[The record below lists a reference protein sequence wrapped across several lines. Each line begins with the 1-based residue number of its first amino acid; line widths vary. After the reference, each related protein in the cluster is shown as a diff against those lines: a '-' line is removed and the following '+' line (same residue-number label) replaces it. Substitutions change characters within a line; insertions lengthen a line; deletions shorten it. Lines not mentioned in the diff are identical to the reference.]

1 MATEDRLREYLRRA
15 TTDLADARR
24 RLADSEARAHEPIA
38 VVGMACR
45 YPGGI
50 AAPEQLWDLVDQ
62 GADATSAFPT
72 DRGWDLERLYD
83 PDPDVPG
90 TTYARKGGF
99 LREPG
104 GFDAPFFHLSPRAAL
119 ATDPH
124 HRLFLEAAWEAFE
137 RAGVD
142 PATLRGTRTGVWAGM
157 MYDYYSAQFLG
168 AMPDGLDGTVLISG
182 APSMLSGRV
191 SYTFGLEGPAVSLDT
206 ACSSSLVAIH
216 LAVQALRG
224 GECPLALAG
233 GVTVMAVP
241 DPFVEFSRQRALA
254 ADGVCKAFSDDA
266 DGAVWAEGVGVL
278 LLERVSDARRN
289 GHRIFGLIR
298 GTAVNQDGASNGM
311 TAPNG
316 ASQERVIRQALADA
330 RLSAAD
336 VDAMEAHGTGTA
348 LGDPIEATAILS
360 AYGRDRSADRPLWL
374 GSVKSNIGHTQAAA
388 GIAGIIKLLLG
399 MQHGRLPRTLHVSEP
414 THHVDWSSGTVK
426 LLTEQQPWTR
436 REGERR
442 RAGVSSFGIS
452 GTNAHV
458 ILEEA
463 PDFEPEPERRLGPE
477 PETRPGSGPE
487 LRPGS
492 GSQQAPADD
501 GGPVPWVLTART
513 ETSLRLAARRLHE
526 RVSTDPSVR
535 TLDIAHS
542 LVTTRARFEHRA
554 VVVGRERGELLD
566 ALTALAEGGPH
577 AALARGVGA
586 NRRPKTA
593 FLFTG
598 QGAQRPGMGRELYR
612 RFPVFAAAFDE
623 VCAALD
629 PYLDRPLH
637 QVMWAEPGSPAA
649 AALDETRYTQP
660 ALFAYEVAAFRL
672 LGALGLAPD
681 RVVGHSVGEI
691 AAAHVAGVWDL
702 ADAARMVATRA
713 RLMQELPSRGAMV
726 AIAATPDE
734 MLPLLAGHEHLAG
747 IAAVNGP
754 ADVVVSGDEATCER
768 IAEHW
773 RGLGRRVKRLT
784 VSHAFH
790 SPLMEP
796 MVDAFAAELKA
807 LTFNEP
813 TLPYETDLGA
823 DRRWTEPEYWTD
835 QIRQAVGF
843 APAVERLAAAGT
855 ELYVE
860 VGPQAVL
867 SGMVRAALP
876 DASATVAATA
886 RRNQSEPAALL
897 GCLADAFSI
906 GADVAWTDL
915 TAGGE
920 MVDLPTY
927 AFDHERYWLIRPAA
941 QAEVSKA
948 GLGLREA
955 GHPLL
960 RAAVDVAGGG
970 AVATG
975 RLGIADLPWLADHA
989 IGGSVVVPGSALL
1002 DLVAQFGAEAGYAVV
1017 AELTFEAPLVLPA
1030 EGDLALQAVL
1040 DADDHSVRVYARA
1053 DDETPWTRHASAVL
1067 SRDAVGAAAPC
1078 AWAEESCAW
1087 AETWPPPQAAVVVFE
1102 GAYDRLAELGYEYG
1116 PAFRGVRAAWRRG
1129 EELFAEVSVPQ
1140 QAATAG
1146 FGVHPVLLD
1155 SAFHPYVFEGES
1167 EELRLP
1173 FVFRGVRIDATDAE
1187 VLRVKITADGPDGL
1201 RVEAADESG
1210 RQVLA
1215 IDELRVR
1222 PIAISALLASLG
1234 SATGLAGYHGVEWIE
1249 LATAAAT
1256 TATTATVSGPD
1267 GDAVW
1272 VALGTG
1278 TPVAGLTSYADLDE
1292 LAAAIGS
1299 GRAADFVVVDCAQ
1312 LVADGNSL
1320 DADSAGAPAAA
1331 LELTGRALGLI
1342 QRWIA
1347 DDRFASRRLIFRTE
1361 PEALAGAAVIGLVR
1375 TALAEQP
1382 GRFGLVRGGRGGL
1395 GPVGLLAAA
1404 FAAGEAECLVE
1415 RDKILV
1421 PRIARRR
1428 PLEPQS
1434 ADLSGGT
1441 ALVTGG
1447 TGGLGALVAQ
1457 RLVERF
1463 GVTDLVLTSRRGPD
1477 APGAAE
1483 LADRLRGIGAA
1494 TVRIEACDTADRGAV
1509 QQLLESI
1516 PQDRPL
1522 TVVVHAAG
1530 VLRDAVLSAQTPDSV
1545 REVFRPK
1552 VEAAWL
1558 LHELTAE
1565 LPLRAFVLFSSI
1577 AGVLG
1582 NPGQANYSAANG
1594 FLDALAQ
1601 HRRRR
1606 GLAGTSVAWG
1616 PWSGAAGMAAGL
1628 SAAHEARLSRAGISA
1643 LAREQGLDLFDAAL
1657 LDDLSGGEPLVVACR
1672 WNTAALRTRAE
1683 TGDAVPA
1690 PLRGLV
1696 RAPGR
1701 VPGRAS
1707 GTAASVA
1714 VGTPQTQAQAAG
1726 LAERLSG
1733 LSADDAR
1740 QAALRYVRGHVAAV
1754 LAYGSADAVPADRTF
1769 SELGFDSLNAV
1780 ELRNRLNAEN
1790 GLALPPTLVFDHPT
1804 AADLAEHLRG
1814 ELTPAAPDP
1823 ADALCGALRE
1833 FAPQLDDAGDA
1844 ARERLAAE
1852 LAALLARL
1860 GPAAGTLSDL
1870 DRLDAASDEEI
1881 FEFIDSQL

>member
-62 GADATSAFPT
+62 GADATSPFPT

-168 AMPDGLDGTVLISG
+168 AMPDGLDGTILISG

-254 ADGVCKAFSDDA
+254 PDGVCKAFSDDA

-388 GIAGIIKLLLG
+388 GVAGIIKLLMG
-399 MQHGRLPRTLHVSEP
+399 MEHGRLPRTLHVSEP

-426 LLTEQQPWTR
+426 LLTEQQPWPR

-463 PDFEPEPERRLGPE
+463 PDFEPEPEPEPGTAPRLG
-477 PETRPGSGPE
+477 
-487 LRPGS
+487 
-492 GSQQAPADD
+492 SQHTPVED

-513 ETSLRLAARRLHE
+513 ETSLRLAARRLHD
-526 RVSTDPSVR
+526 RVSADTSVR
-535 TLDIAHS
+535 TLDVAHS
-542 LVTTRARFEHRA
+542 LATTRARFEHRA

-577 AALARGVGA
+577 PAVAQGVGA

-637 QVMWAEPGSPAA
+637 QVMWAEAGSPAA

-672 LGALGLAPD
+672 LGSLGLAPD
-681 RVVGHSVGEI
+681 RVAGHSVGEI
-691 AAAHVAGVWDL
+691 AAAHIAGVWDL

-734 MLPLLAGHEHLAG
+734 LRPLLAGREHLAG

-754 ADVVVSGDEATCER
+754 ADVVVSGDEETCER

-813 TLPYETDLGA
+813 ALPYETDLGA

-876 DASATVAATA
+876 DASAKVAATC

-927 AFDHERYWLIRPAA
+927 AFDHEHYWLTRPAA
-941 QAEVSKA
+941 QADLAKA
-948 GLGLREA
+948 RLGLREA

-960 RAAVDVAGGG
+960 RAVVDVAGGG
-970 AVATG
+970 VVATG
-975 RLGIADLPWLADHA
+975 RLSIADLPWLADHA

-1002 DLVAQFGAEAGYAVV
+1002 DLVAQLGAEAGYAVV

-1030 EGDLALQAVL
+1030 QGDLALQAVL

-1053 DDETPWTRHASAVL
+1053 DDEAPWIRHASAVL
-1067 SRDAVGAAAPC
+1067 SRDAVGAASPC
-1078 AWAEESCAW
+1078 AWAEA
-1087 AETWPPPQAAVVVFE
+1087 WPPPQAAAVAFE

-1116 PAFRGVRAAWRRG
+1116 PAFRGVRTAWRRG

-1140 QAATAG
+1140 RAATAG

-1155 SAFHPYVFEGES
+1155 SAFHPYVFEGGS

-1173 FVFRGVRIDATDAE
+1173 FVFRGVRIDVTGAE
-1187 VLRVKITADGPDGL
+1187 VLRVKITATGSDGL

-1210 RQVLA
+1210 RQVLV

-1234 SATGLAGYHGVEWIE
+1234 SATGLTGYHSVEWTE
-1249 LATAAAT
+1249 P
-1256 TATTATVSGPD
+1256 TVVSAPD
-1267 GDAVW
+1267 DGAVW

-1278 TPVAGLTSYADLDE
+1278 TPVTGLTSYADLDE
-1292 LAAAIGS
+1292 LAAAIES
-1299 GRAADFVVVDCAQ
+1299 GRAADFVVVDCPEPAAQ
-1312 LVADGNSL
+1312 PEPAADGDSL
-1320 DADSAGAPAAA
+1320 DAESAGAPAAA
-1331 LELTGRALGLI
+1331 FELTGRALALI

-1347 DDRFASRRLIFRTE
+1347 DERFASRRLIFRTE
-1361 PEALAGAAVIGLVR
+1361 PEPLAGAAVIGLVR

-1382 GRFGLVRGGRGGL
+1382 GRFGVVRGRVGL

-1415 RDKILV
+1415 RDTILV
-1421 PRIARRR
+1421 PRIVRRR
-1428 PLEPQS
+1428 PLEAET

-1463 GVTDLVLTSRRGPD
+1463 GVRDLILTSRRGPD
-1477 APGAAE
+1477 APGAAQ
-1483 LADRLRGIGAA
+1483 LADRLRELGAA
-1494 TVRIEACDTADRGAV
+1494 TVRIEACDTADRPAV
-1509 QQLLESI
+1509 QRLLGSI
-1516 PQDRPL
+1516 SQDRPL

-1530 VLRDAVLSAQTPDSV
+1530 VLRDAALSAQTPDSV

-1552 VEAAWL
+1552 VDAAWL
-1558 LHELTAE
+1558 LHEMTAG

-1594 FLDALAQ
+1594 FLDALAE
-1601 HRRRR
+1601 HRQRR

-1616 PWSGAAGMAAGL
+1616 PWSGTAGMAAGL

-1643 LAREQGLDLFDAAL
+1643 LTEQQGLDLFDAAL
-1657 LDDLSGGEPLVVACR
+1657 LDDLSGGEPLVVASR

-1683 TGDAVPA
+1683 AGDAVPP

-1696 RAPGR
+1696 RVAP
-1701 VPGRAS
+1701 RAS
-1707 GTAASVA
+1707 GTTASGAVA
-1714 VGTPQTQAQAAG
+1714 TPQAQSG
-1726 LAERLSG
+1726 VAERLSG

-1740 QAALRYVRGHVAAV
+1740 REVLQYVRSHVAAV
-1754 LAYGSADAVPADRTF
+1754 LAYGSADAIPADRTF

-1823 ADALCGALRE
+1823 ADTLCSALRE
-1833 FAPQLDDAGDA
+1833 FAPQFDDASDM

-1860 GPAAGTLSDL
+1860 GPAADPLSDHL